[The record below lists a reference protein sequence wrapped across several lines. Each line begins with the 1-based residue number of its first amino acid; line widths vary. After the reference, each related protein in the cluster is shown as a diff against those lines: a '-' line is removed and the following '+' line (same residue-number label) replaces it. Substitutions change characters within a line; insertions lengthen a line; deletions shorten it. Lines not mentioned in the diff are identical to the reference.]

1 MLKGMLL
8 YPLIKNMIE
17 QQLID
22 LKNKSIGGLT
32 KYLTLPV
39 VKGIKIPLPDIE
51 TQRNIVS
58 VIEQEQNLVNA
69 NKLLI
74 ELFEQKIKDR
84 IARVWGE

>member
-1 MLKGMLL
+1 MLL